1 MNERFDFENIS
12 DDIEDHDDHPEPYTK
27 VIVFFL
33 SLFKGE
39 HTEAELSPVAVPR
52 REVPQH
58 DRGDRERNQALG
70 HLFHLGG
77 WVGGSPGSPG
87 LPRSANRAASAASRS
102 SSLS

>member
-1 MNERFDFENIS
+1 MDKRFDFENIS

-58 DRGDRERNQALG
+58 NRGD
-70 HLFHLGG
+70 
-77 WVGGSPGSPG
+77 
-87 LPRSANRAASAASRS
+87 
-102 SSLS
+102 

>member
-1 MNERFDFENIS
+1 MDKRFDFENIS

-27 VIVFFL
+27 VIVFFF

-52 REVPQH
+52 REVAQH

-70 HLFHLGG
+70 HLVSPG

-87 LPRSANRAASAASRS
+87 PPRSANRAASATSRS